1 MLSIRKKILRRLR
14 WGVAGC
20 GNFAENSLIPTLQVM
35 PKSKLISLYSSDYNR
50 AKSLADKYAAQYA
63 FNNYEE
69 FLKSEIDCVYISS
82 ANINHYEQVIKAARA
97 GKNIMCEKP
106 LALSYLHAKEMV
118 EECEKNNVLL
128 AVNYVHQYHPLV
140 LKAKE
145 IIEKDM
151 LGKIV
156 SVRADFNIDF
166 APNENY
172 RFKKNLSG
180 GGALRDIGT
189 HMINLLRFLG
199 GEIAEINGV
208 MDNIVYKSEVDDF
221 TAAILKF
228 EKSGYGFFNVSYN
241 NRKAFNRVEILG
253 YKGCISIENL
263 IGRRAAPCKLT
274 IDLNNEA
281 KRAFRKRG
289 NKLLFALRS
298 VQKSFLKNLA
308 PLVTGRDGM
317 INMKIME
324 ELEQKCLYG
333 KNH

>member
-1 MLSIRKKILRRLR
+1 MLNIRKKILRRLR

-35 PKSKLISLYSSDYNR
+35 PKSKLVSLYSGDINR
-50 AKSLADKYAAQYA
+50 AKSLADKYAAQFA
-63 FNNYEE
+63 FNNYDE
-69 FLKSEIDCVYISS
+69 FLTSEIDCVYISS
-82 ANINHYEQVIKAARA
+82 ANVNHYEQVIKAARA

-106 LALSYLHAKEMV
+106 LAMSYEQSKEMV
-118 EECEKNNVLL
+118 EECERNKVLL

-145 IIEKDM
+145 IIDKDM

-172 RFKKNLSG
+172 RFKKALSG

-189 HMINLLRFLG
+189 HMINLIRFLG
-199 GEIAEINGV
+199 GEIIGINGV
-208 MDNIVYKSEVDDF
+208 MDNIVYKSEVEDF
-221 TAAILKF
+221 AAAILKF
-228 EKSGYGFFNVSYN
+228 EKGGYGFFNVSYS
-241 NRKAFNRVEILG
+241 NRKAFNRIEVLG

-263 IGRRAAPCKLT
+263 IGRKTAPSKLI

-298 VQKSFLKNLA
+298 VQKAFLKNQQ

-324 ELEQKCLYG
+324 DLENKCLLG
-333 KNH
+333 KN